1 MSTSVDISQS
11 PIPQASPCFDI
22 QEFRSRSQS
31 SEDSLEDFLPAIDVM
46 SICARLSKQK
56 SAFGSADNRRVRF
69 TLIPAVFG
77 VDGSSPPRVSSWGYK
92 PLDFPNSQENSSKRR
107 RANAAKKKRKD
118 ELSSGTN
125 AHSQRWGYSSPAFH
139 CRSPPAQLYKYRN
152 SLKLENNSAEH
163 CDVPGMTVQQA
174 ILFRRTFSTNN
185 QDNVYES
192 RKHNNTPVCFEA
204 APQRSLKK
212 HVSMPDL
219 KSMQTCH
226 GGREGKDSG
235 NCGFLRQA
243 WKNVSKR
250 VKCQREVPA
259 NLENNTS
266 GAKCS
271 LYLSAESQEN
281 KKDIIQAKKIDIK
294 LPCLDTNQ
302 DT

>member
-22 QEFRSRSQS
+22 QEFRSRSQA
-31 SEDSLEDFLPAIDVM
+31 SEDSFEDFLPAIDVM

-56 SAFGSADNRRVRF
+56 SAFGSVDNRR
-69 TLIPAVFG
+69 
-77 VDGSSPPRVSSWGYK
+77 
-92 PLDFPNSQENSSKRR
+92 RR

-152 SLKLENNSAEH
+152 SLKLENNSTEH

-192 RKHNNTPVCFEA
+192 RKHNNTPVWFEA

-219 KSMQTCH
+219 TSMQTCH

-235 NCGFLRQA
+235 NCGFLHQA